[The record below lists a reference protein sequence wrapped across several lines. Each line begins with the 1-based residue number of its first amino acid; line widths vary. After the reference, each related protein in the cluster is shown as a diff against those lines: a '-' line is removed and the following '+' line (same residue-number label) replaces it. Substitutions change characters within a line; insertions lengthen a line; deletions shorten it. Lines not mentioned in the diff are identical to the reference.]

1 MCTSRRLTWYKPLM
15 SSNHDR
21 KEPQTGSYAPNAR
34 EGARSE
40 YLAQYVFSRFGTSL
54 PVLRQEDHGLDLHC
68 TLSER
73 KGRRAWPV
81 AYYSV
86 QVKST
91 NRPVVFSSRESV
103 EWLVGYPSALLL
115 CVVDKKKAR
124 IQVFQTTAR
133 FGAAVNLELPER
145 LKLLLNSPAGEG
157 RTLDWDEVGNCKLGP
172 PILEFKTDDLLKDD
186 LVRKYRKVLVYWVLC
201 DSANVRRYQM
211 GMRSVNLPG
220 KYQTNEVPL
229 APNARYF
236 LNCPSIEIQAKAEEI
251 ALELAEWLGLL
262 KLQSG
267 DSLGAL
273 LIALRLRHSD
283 PDYSLGRGSAL
294 AMDLRHTTAIQASTD
309 VKDDEYVFAS
319 LDKLLAELQQKLNG

>member
-1 MCTSRRLTWYKPLM
+1 MRCGTHHPM
-15 SSNHDR
+15 SPSHDR
-21 KEPQTGSYAPNAR
+21 TEPQTGSYAPNAR

-91 NRPVVFSSRESV
+91 NRPVLFSNRESV

-115 CVVDKKKAR
+115 CVV
-124 IQVFQTTAR
+124 
-133 FGAAVNLELPER
+133 NLKLPEHLR
-145 LKLLLNSPAGEG
+145 LLLNAPAGVG
-157 RTLDWDEVGNCKLGP
+157 NTLGWDEAGNYKLGP

-186 LVRKYRKVLVYWVLC
+186 LFRKYREVLTYWVQC

-211 GMRSVNLPG
+211 GMRSVSLPSS
-220 KYQTNEVPL
+220 YQTNEMPL
-229 APNARYF
+229 PPNARYF
-236 LNCPSIEIQAKAEEI
+236 LNYPSIEVQAKADET
-251 ALELAEWLGLL
+251 ALELEEWFGPM

-273 LIALRLRHSD
+273 LVALRLRHSD
-283 PDYSLGRGSAL
+283 PDYSQGRGSSL
-294 AMDLRHTTAIQASTD
+294 AMDLRRATAIEASTG
-309 VKDDEYVFAS
+309 VKSSDYVFAP
-319 LDKLLAELQQKLNG
+319 LDRLLSELQQKL

>member
-1 MCTSRRLTWYKPLM
+1 M
-15 SSNHDR
+15 SPTHDR
-21 KEPQTGSYAPNAR
+21 PEPQTGSYAPNAR

-103 EWLVGYPSALLL
+103 EWLVGYPSALLI
-115 CVVDKKKAR
+115 CVVNKKKAL

-133 FGAAVNLELPER
+133 FGAAVTLELPDR
-145 LKLLLNSPAGEG
+145 LKVLLNAPAGKG
-157 RTLDWDEVGNCKLGP
+157 RTLDWDDAGNCKLGP
-172 PILEFKTDDLLKDD
+172 PILEFKTDDLLNDD
-186 LVRKYRKVLVYWVLC
+186 LVRKYREVLAYWVQC
-201 DSANVRRYQM
+201 DSANVRRNQI
-211 GMRSVNLPG
+211 GMRSVKLPG
-220 KYQTNEVPL
+220 NYQTNEVPL

-236 LNCPSIEIQAKAEEI
+236 LNYPSTDTQAKAEEI
-251 ALELAEWLGLL
+251 SLELDEWLGPL

-283 PDYSLGRGSAL
+283 PNYSQGRGA
-294 AMDLRHTTAIQASTD
+294 DLTMELRRTTAIEASTGVRSND
-309 VKDDEYVFAS
+309 YIFAS
-319 LDKLLAELQQKLNG
+319 LDKILMELQQKLTN

>member
-1 MCTSRRLTWYKPLM
+1 MG
-15 SSNHDR
+15 SNHDR

-103 EWLVGYPSALLL
+103 EWLVGYPAAFLL
-115 CVVDKKKAR
+115 CVVDKKEAR
-124 IQVFQTTAR
+124 IRVFQTTAR

-145 LKLLLNSPAGEG
+145 LKLLLNAPAGEG
-157 RTLDWDEVGNCKLGP
+157 RTLDWDEAGNCKLGP

-186 LVRKYRKVLVYWVLC
+186 LVRKYREVLVYWVQC
-201 DSANVRRYQM
+201 DGANVRRYQM

-236 LNCPSIEIQAKAEEI
+236 LNYSSTAVQAKADET
-251 ALELAEWLGLL
+251 ALELEEWLGPL

-273 LIALRLRHSD
+273 LVALRLRHSD
-283 PDYSLGRGSAL
+283 PDYSRRRGADL
-294 AMDLRHTTAIQASTD
+294 AMDLRRTTTIQASTG
-309 VKDDEYVFAS
+309 VKDGDYVFAS
-319 LDKLLAELQQKLNG
+319 LDKLLTELQQKLA

>member
-1 MCTSRRLTWYKPLM
+1 VSTS
-15 SSNHDR
+15 HDHP
-21 KEPQTGSYAPNAR
+21 EPQTGSYAPNAR

-68 TLSER
+68 SLSER

-103 EWLVGYPSALLL
+103 EWLVGYPSPLLI
-115 CVVDKKKAR
+115 CVVDKKKAL

-133 FGAAVNLELPER
+133 FSVAVTLALPER
-145 LKLLLNSPAGEG
+145 LKVLLNAPAGKG
-157 RTLDWDEVGNCKLGP
+157 RPLDWDAAGNCKLGP
-172 PILEFKTDDLLKDD
+172 PILEFKTDDLLNDD
-186 LVRKYRKVLVYWVLC
+186 LVLKYREVLTYWVQC

-211 GMRSVNLPG
+211 GMRSVKFPG
-220 KYQTNEVPL
+220 AYQTNEVPL
-229 APNARYF
+229 APSARLF
-236 LNCPSIEIQAKAEEI
+236 LNYPSADTQSKAEET
-251 ALELAEWLGLL
+251 ALELDEWLGPLM
-262 KLQSG
+262 LQGG

-273 LIALRLRHSD
+273 LVALRLRHSD
-283 PDYSLGRGSAL
+283 PDFSHGRGADL
-294 AMDLRHTTAIQASTD
+294 AMELRRTTAIEASTGVQSSD
-309 VKDDEYVFAS
+309 YVFAS
-319 LDKLLAELQQKLNG
+319 LDRLLTELRQKLTG

>member
-1 MCTSRRLTWYKPLM
+1 M
-15 SSNHDR
+15 SPSHVHP
-21 KEPQTGSYAPNAR
+21 EPQTGSYAPNAR

-91 NRPVVFSSRESV
+91 NRPLVFSSRESV
-103 EWLVGYPSALLL
+103 EWLVGYPSALLI
-115 CVVDKKKAR
+115 CVVDKKKAH

-133 FGAAVNLELPER
+133 FGAAINLELPER
-145 LKLLLNSPAGEG
+145 LKLLLNALAGEG
-157 RTLDWDEVGNCKLGP
+157 RPLDWDDAGNCKLGP
-172 PILEFKTDDLLKDD
+172 PILEFKTDDLLNDD
-186 LVRKYRKVLVYWVLC
+186 RVRKYREVLTYWVQC

-211 GMRSVNLPG
+211 GMRSVKLPG
-220 KYQTNEVPL
+220 NYRTNEVPSG
-229 APNARYF
+229 PNARYF
-236 LNCPSIEIQAKAEEI
+236 LNYPSIDAQPKAEETS
-251 ALELAEWLGLL
+251 LELDEWLGPL
-262 KLQSG
+262 KLKSG

-273 LIALRLRHSD
+273 LVALRLRHSD
-283 PDYSLGRGSAL
+283 PDYSQGRGSDL
-294 AMDLRHTTAIQASTD
+294 AMELRRTTAIEASTD
-309 VKDDEYVFAS
+309 VQSSDYVFAS
-319 LDKLLAELQQKLNG
+319 LDKLLTELRQKLTG